1 MVTFCS
7 AVFLVLCVLNT
18 FSEIRDKLVGTFWL
32 VWILLLLLEMIKN
45 LIFDL
50 KNLIFDLYTGLTCTW
65 VNMINV
71 FQKKKKKKTNHNFEH
86 FLQVKMELEHLLVH
100 KDWQHCGRCLST
112 RNIVRQHARFCRR
125 PGCRVPDCESL
136 R

>member
-71 FQKKKKKKTNHNFEH
+71 FQKKKKKKKKKKKN
-86 FLQVKMELEHLLVH
+86 
-100 KDWQHCGRCLST
+100 
-112 RNIVRQHARFCRR
+112 
-125 PGCRVPDCESL
+125 
-136 R
+136 

>member
-18 FSEIRDKLVGTFWL
+18 FSEIRETCWD
-32 VWILLLLLEMIKN
+32 ILIGLNFTSFIRNDEKSDFLLIHR
-45 LIFDL
+45 
-50 KNLIFDLYTGLTCTW
+50 FDLYMSKYDKCLP
-65 VNMINV
+65 
-71 FQKKKKKKTNHNFEH
+71 KKKKLIIILNI

-112 RNIVRQHARFCRR
+112 RNIVKQHARFCRR

>member
-32 VWILLLLLEMIKN
+32 VWILLLLLEMMKN

-50 KNLIFDLYTGLTCTW
+50 KNPIFDLYTGLTCTW

-71 FQKKKKKKTNHNFEH
+71 FQKKKTNHNLNI

-112 RNIVRQHARFCRR
+112 RNIVKQHARFCRR

>member
-1 MVTFCS
+1 M
-7 AVFLVLCVLNT
+7 
-18 FSEIRDKLVGTFWL
+18 
-32 VWILLLLLEMIKN
+32 MKN
-45 LIFDL
+45 P
-50 KNLIFDLYTGLTCTW
+50 IFDLYTGLTYTR

-71 FQKKKKKKTNHNFEH
+71 FPKKKKKKKKKKKLIIILNI

-112 RNIVRQHARFCRR
+112 RNIVKQHARFCRR